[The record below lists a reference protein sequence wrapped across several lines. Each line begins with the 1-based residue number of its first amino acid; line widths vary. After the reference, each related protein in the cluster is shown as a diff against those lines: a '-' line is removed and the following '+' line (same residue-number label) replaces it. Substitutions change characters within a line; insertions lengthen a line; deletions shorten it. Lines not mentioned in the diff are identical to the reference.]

1 MPDSPQMQQSEKQAK
16 LLTVALE
23 LFRRSLTD
31 SVSFMLANRDRKIDA
46 APPWARQS
54 IQPPTLPD
62 FSPSIPMAPTTPKI
76 PLAEQKPATEPNVY
90 GMAAPTPPAAKPD
103 LPPIPLAGAKP
114 DLPPIPLAGAKPD
127 VFSIRQD
134 ANTTSFGGGR
144 PIEPK
149 TSNVSAF
156 DRPQSV
162 VIVGPRPLP
171 VKLDGALN
179 GPAVTPRSE
188 RADMATGGS
197 IGKALAR
204 QFVAVVGPLYA
215 MSTLLNQT
223 NSGFGVFQK
232 SIQVFA
238 ATLAPIVLPVFMTL
252 AAGLLTISDIIW
264 NKLYPAL
271 GDFYEWAIKFG
282 LQSAE
287 KKANDAKDA
296 VDLASALKDFATTG
310 TAPRAA
316 DLPRMADT
324 FARNIDP
331 TGVVAPFI
339 SNVGGLGDLSNWTAR
354 RFGFGDWQQGM
365 AARSGSSSGS
375 LLGPAAAGL
384 TPAATPARSMSDALR
399 ANMDDAIESLK
410 RSMGVKATYAGL
422 EDVGRQ
428 AQLAALNNDPI
439 EMRAAQRI
447 IETIQIFMAA
457 FDRAVGRPTP
467 QPNTFNAGGLASS
480 FALAASTFSRTP

>member
-1 MPDSPQMQQSEKQAK
+1 
-16 LLTVALE
+16 
-23 LFRRSLTD
+23 
-31 SVSFMLANRDRKIDA
+31 MLANRDRKIDA

-114 DLPPIPLAGAKPD
+114 D

-134 ANTTSFGGGR
+134 SNTTSFGGGR

-264 NKLYPAL
+264 NKLNPAL
-271 GDFYEWAIKFG
+271 GDFYEWAIRFG

-287 KKANDAKDA
+287 KKANDVKDA

-310 TAPRAA
+310 RAPRAA

-331 TGVVAPFI
+331 TGTVAPFI

-375 LLGPAAAGL
+375 LLGPAAAAAGL
-384 TPAATPARSMSDALR
+384 TPAATPARSMNDALR
-399 ANMDDAIESLK
+399 ANMQDAIESLK
-410 RSMGVKATYAGL
+410 RSMGVKASYAGL
-422 EDVGRQ
+422 EDVGKQ
-428 AQLAALNNDPI
+428 AQLAALNADPI

-447 IETIQIFMAA
+447 IESIQQFQAA
-457 FDRAVGRPTP
+457 FDRASGRPTP